1 VIDLGP
7 QAAPAAQVAVTWSL
21 VGLIWT
27 IQVVHYPL
35 MAQVGEARYAEYQ
48 RDHMRRITWLV
59 GPLMLSEVGL
69 ALGLWMRAATPAE
82 ERLGLLGALLLL
94 IVWGATAVFSVPAHG
109 RLESGFDPAAH
120 RRLVGSNW
128 IRTAAWTLRGVLA
141 LVWWAEVAGVGFG
154 ELGAAGAGAP
164 GSG

>member
-1 VIDLGP
+1 MIDLGP

-35 MAQVGEARYAEYQ
+35 MAQVGEQRYAEYQ

-59 GPLMLSEVGL
+59 GPLMLAEVAL
-69 ALGLWMRAATPAE
+69 ALWLWLHASSPAE
-82 ERLGLLGALLLL
+82 ERLGWIGALLLL
-94 IVWGATAVFSVPAHG
+94 AVWGATAVFSVPAHG

-120 RRLVGSNW
+120 RRLVNSNW
-128 IRTAAWTLRGVLA
+128 IRTGAWTLRGLVVLA
-141 LVWWAEVAGVGFG
+141 WWAEVAGAPGPVA
-154 ELGAAGAGAP
+154 AAG
-164 GSG
+164 